1 MVTRNETVQELKL
14 SAYNVMR
21 WLKMLPGTPQKP
33 PFRIGGQRVELA
45 ASMEGLYYPEVEPGA
60 LVGEGTLLGKLVS
73 FSTLEVEEIRAPMPD
88 GHTLNDI
95 ANEGEALVI
104 LWEVMDPDDPS
115 WKPPLHKAPHMK
127 KDAKQRAPVTG

>member
-1 MVTRNETVQELKL
+1 
-14 SAYNVMR
+14 
-21 WLKMLPGTPQKP
+21 
-33 PFRIGGQRVELA
+33 
-45 ASMEGLYYPEVEPGA
+45 MEGLYYPEVEPGA

-73 FSTLEVEEIRAPMPD
+73 FSTLAVEEIRAPMRGFVYMNGRYEPD

-115 WKPPLHKAPHMK
+115 WKPPLHKAPRMK
-127 KDAKQRAPVTG
+127 EHTKWRAPA